1 MVEASVLIG
10 LLIIAVTQLI
20 KAEVP
25 AVQGRVTVAVALG
38 VGVLVALV
46 DQHIGVKDISIA
58 QGLVIAL
65 GAVGGTVLFSKAG
78 GGARGDGNTP
88 VPS

>member
-1 MVEASVLIG
+1 MVDATLLIG

-25 AVQGRVTVAVALG
+25 AVQGRVTVAVALL
-38 VGVLVALV
+38 VGVFVSLV
-46 DQHIGVKDISIA
+46 DTHIGVKDITVA

-65 GAVGGTVLFSKAG
+65 GAVGGTVLASKAG
-78 GGARGDGNTP
+78 GGARGDGITP
-88 VPS
+88 PVN

>member
-1 MVEASVLIG
+1 MVDAVVLIG

-25 AVQGRVTVAVALG
+25 AVKGRITVAVALA
-38 VGVLVALV
+38 VGLLVSLI
-46 DQHIGVKDISIA
+46 DTHIGVGDITIA

-65 GAVGGTVLFSKAG
+65 GAIGGTVLAAKAG
-78 GGARGDGNTP
+78 GGARGDGDTP
-88 VPS
+88 AQ

>member
-1 MVEASVLIG
+1 MVDATILIG

-25 AVQGRVTVAVALG
+25 AVKGRITVAIALG
-38 VGVLVALV
+38 VGVLIAIV
-46 DQHIGVKDISIA
+46 DKNIGVTDITIA

-65 GAVGGTVLFSKAG
+65 SAVGGTVLAAKAG
-78 GGARGDGNTP
+78 GGARGDGGTP
-88 VPS
+88 TN

>member
-1 MVEASVLIG
+1 MVEASLLIG

-25 AVQGRVTVAVALG
+25 AVHGRMTVAVALG
-38 VGVLVALV
+38 VGVLVAVV
-46 DQHIGVKDISIA
+46 DRHIGVSDVSIA

-65 GAVGGTVLFSKAG
+65 GAVGGTVLAAKAS
-78 GGARGDGNTP
+78 GGARGDGNLP
-88 VPS
+88 R

>member
-1 MVEASVLIG
+1 MVDATILIG

-25 AVQGRVTVAVALG
+25 AVKGRITVAVALL
-38 VGVLVALV
+38 VGVLVAIV
-46 DQHIGVKDISIA
+46 DTHIGVGDITIA

-65 GAVGGTVLFSKAG
+65 GGVGGVVLASKAG
-78 GGARGDGNTP
+78 GGARGDDGTA
-88 VPS
+88 VR

>member
-1 MVEASVLIG
+1 MVEATVLIG

-25 AVQGRVTVAVALG
+25 AVKGRVTVAVALL

-46 DQHIGVKDISIA
+46 DTHIGVTDVTIA

-65 GAVGGTVLFSKAG
+65 GSVGGTVLAAKAG
-78 GGARGDGNTP
+78 GGARGDGDTP
-88 VPS
+88 AK

>member
-1 MVEASVLIG
+1 MVDATLLIG

-25 AVQGRVTVAVALG
+25 AVKGRLTVAVALLVG
-38 VGVLVALV
+38 VGVAVV
-46 DQHIGVKDISIA
+46 DKHIGVTDITIA

-65 GAVGGTVLFSKAG
+65 GGVGGVVLASKAG
-78 GGARGDGNTP
+78 GGARGDGDTP
-88 VPS
+88 VR